1 MKDCFMTKEEELF
14 RKHLSDLADMAWRRG
29 IVAFSEFCGLNEL
42 NIFYSSRQE
51 FSAVQAETFGGYD
64 SAERQMIAF
73 IPDALSYEW
82 HFPVSA
88 LEIRPLNAKFS
99 DELTHRD
106 YLGSLMNL
114 GIDRSRLGD
123 ILVSNENAVLFCDE
137 KMAAYICSQL
147 SRVKHTSVS
156 CRICD
161 PSEAEYQVRTEEI
174 SGSVASVRLDSL
186 IALAFHLSRSTAV
199 NLIEEGRTF
208 VNGRMTSSNGAHL
221 KEGDIISVRGQ
232 GRFCL
237 DSLQG
242 ISKKGRQFVRLL
254 KYV

>member
-1 MKDCFMTKEEELF
+1 MTKEEELF
-14 RKHLSDLADMAWRRG
+14 RKHLSDLADTAWRRG
-29 IVAFSEFCGLNEL
+29 IVTFSEFCGLNEL
-42 NIFYSSRQE
+42 NIFYSSRQD
-51 FSAVQAETFGGYD
+51 FSAVRAETFGGYD

-73 IPDALSYEW
+73 IPDALSYDW
-82 HFPVSA
+82 HFPIAA
-88 LEIRPLNAKFS
+88 LKISPLNAKFS
-99 DELTHRD
+99 DDLTHRD

-123 ILVSNENAVLFCDE
+123 IAVMQDKAILFCEE
-137 KMAAYICSQL
+137 KMADYICSEL
-147 SRVKHTSVS
+147 SRVKHTSVN

-161 PSEAEYQVRTEEI
+161 LSEMDYRPRSEEI

-186 IALAFHLSRSTAV
+186 IALAFHIPRSTASA
-199 NLIEEGRTF
+199 LIEEGRTF
-208 VNGRMTSSNGAHL
+208 VNGRLTSSNGSHL

-237 DSLQG
+237 DALQG
-242 ISKKGRQFVRLL
+242 TSKKGRQFVRLL